1 MKKHK
6 TLLTVAATFLAT
18 SLVWLTVYY
27 CMFMSNP
34 VIKKA
39 ADAYQIIEKNFIL
52 DYDEDFVK
60 NYTVAAMVSALDDP
74 YSAFYPEGY
83 YEKLAENAS
92 GHYYGIGITVVPDSE
107 NDYIVI
113 NEVKEGTPA
122 YNAGLQPEDIILEA
136 NGIKV
141 GYSNYE
147 EAVDIIRGSEGD
159 TEELH
164 LKILR
169 NSTGNEFS
177 VSVTREK
184 IINSPVTGEMFKD
197 GIAYVRIKKFD
208 NETHNEFRT
217 VLEQLGVEK
226 INYLIID
233 LRDNGGGTLYST
245 KNIADMLMPKGVLT
259 SFVYKNGTK
268 QDIMVSDDQLVTAP
282 IGILVNGNSASASE
296 VLSSGLR
303 DNGRAVLIGEK
314 TFGKAIAQNTI
325 PFETENGKIKSA
337 IYLTCAKYLTPAGE
351 NIHGKGLEPDIVVET
366 PEKYKEIPVDE
377 WVREE
382 DIQLITALETAEKTL
397 KEK

>member
-60 NYTVAAMVSALDDP
+60 NFTVAAMVSALDDP
-74 YSAFYPEGY
+74 YSAFYPEEY

-92 GHYYGIGITVVPDSE
+92 GHYYGIGITVAADAE
-107 NDYIVI
+107 NDYLVV
-113 NEVKEGTPA
+113 NEVKEDTPA

-159 TEELH
+159 TAELH

-184 IINSPVTGEMFKD
+184 IINSPVTGEMFKY

-217 VLEQLGVEK
+217 VLEQLGVKK

-259 SFVYKNGTK
+259 SFVYKNGKK